1 MESYNAFP
9 EVWAVGDADFCP
21 PDHDCLT
28 WFPDHV
34 DCGFH
39 LTGKWGGRFPT
50 FLYLT
55 DRESYR
61 LLPAPYYPLS
71 HRRPGI
77 LVLINDADWEL
88 LVSTSSDTPP
98 QPLPSLL
105 QWETL
110 GFCQGWV
117 ISVSFM
123 PPPTPRQAV
132 PVFCLK

>member
-1 MESYNAFP
+1 M
-9 EVWAVGDADFCP
+9 
-21 PDHDCLT
+21 
-28 WFPDHV
+28 
-34 DCGFH
+34 
-39 LTGKWGGRFPT
+39 
-50 FLYLT
+50 
-55 DRESYR
+55 
-61 LLPAPYYPLS
+61 
-71 HRRPGI
+71 
-77 LVLINDADWEL
+77 LINDADWEL

-123 PPPTPRQAV
+123 PPPTPRQTV